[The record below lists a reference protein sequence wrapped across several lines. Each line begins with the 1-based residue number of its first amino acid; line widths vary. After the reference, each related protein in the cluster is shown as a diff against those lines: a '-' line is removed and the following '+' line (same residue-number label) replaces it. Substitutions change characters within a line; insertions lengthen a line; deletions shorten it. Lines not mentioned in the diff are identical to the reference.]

1 MKLIRYASGKT
12 LIRLSY
18 AEWLAIGEKLGII
31 EAGRIPMVP
40 WKDFRKFLGERGY
53 VFVRQRAS
61 HQRWCNKSIPRC
73 ISVATHGNEKDIH
86 PKVLKTALEQMG
98 EQMASFRSWWGK

>member
-31 EAGRIPMVP
+31 EAGRHPNGSMERLQEVFGRAWLCVCKAACLTSKMV
-40 WKDFRKFLGERGY
+40 
-53 VFVRQRAS
+53 
-61 HQRWCNKSIPRC
+61 
-73 ISVATHGNEKDIH
+73 
-86 PKVLKTALEQMG
+86 
-98 EQMASFRSWWGK
+98 